1 MKRLLKPL
9 VFSAAILAL
18 TVPPVMAQ
26 TTPMPPLAPAAP
38 GAPGPADLPAPRTP
52 SLPQE
57 KLIDGPVKMVD
68 PMANIV
74 QVGWFLGFFR
84 TTLEVTDDT
93 QIAVEGMKASLQD
106 IREGARVKASYEL
119 RDGRNIA
126 KSIEVMPA
134 ETNGGASTSNRTP
147 VPPTSP

>member
-1 MKRLLKPL
+1 MKRILKPL

-18 TVPPVMAQ
+18 TVPTVMAQ
-26 TTPMPPLAPAAP
+26 TTPMPPLAPAVP
-38 GAPGPADLPAPRTP
+38 GAPGAADLPAPRTP

-93 QIAVEGMKASLQD
+93 QIAVEGTKASLQD
-106 IREGARVKASYEL
+106 IREGARVKASYEV
-119 RDGRNIA
+119 RDGKNVA

-134 ETNGGASTSNRTP
+134 EPTGGASTSNRTP

>member
-1 MKRLLKPL
+1 MKRILKPL
-9 VFSAAILAL
+9 VFSAAILVLAI
-18 TVPPVMAQ
+18 PPVMAQ
-26 TTPMPPLAPAAP
+26 TSPMPPLAPAVP
-38 GAPGPADLPAPRTP
+38 GAQGPADLPAPRIP

-57 KLIDGPVKMVD
+57 KLIDGPVKKVD

-93 QIAVEGMKASLQD
+93 QIAVEGTKASLED
-106 IREGARVKASYEL
+106 IREGARVKASYEV

-134 ETNGGASTSNRTP
+134 ETTGAASTANRTL